1 MMLSNA
7 SLELF
12 YRLLLFQKRAIFLIN
27 CQFKKTPESSVLH
40 FNNKAMVRSHGYLQL

>member
-27 CQFKKTPESSVLH
+27 NLSVQKKPGILCTS
-40 FNNKAMVRSHGYLQL
+40 LQ